1 MMDTDNGFWYVTN
14 FLTLKDMFRVTSTCH
29 FLNNDKDIWMYFC
42 FYYKQRLNQSNK
54 NYFNKLKLVLYG
66 NEKKALMSYHI
77 MYLWSKISIPE
88 QLECFS
94 NRKMIILFFIALTLK
109 RGKSIIYKY
118 NRHVKSLD
126 TLSRWDRTN
135 KIRWMCSTWEILRG
149 SKNNVFRRKYLPV
162 Y

>member
-1 MMDTDNGFWYVTN
+1 MNTDNGFWHVTN
-14 FLTLKDMFRVTSTCH
+14 FLTLKDMINVTSTCH

-42 FYYKQRLNQSNK
+42 FYYKQRLNKSNK

-94 NRKMIILFFIALTLK
+94 NRNMIILFFIALILK
-109 RGKSIIYKY
+109 HGKSIIYKY
-118 NRHVKSLD
+118 NRHVKSIN

-135 KIRWMCSTWEILRG
+135 KTRWMCSTWYILRG